1 MTQLEMR
8 NRLRKTIAVALP
20 LLILTGCAA
29 EPTGP
34 LDYASL
40 VVGIDQQCDP
50 YQTGDAADQ
59 ISVVGSLGEQPEV
72 SFPVPLSGQGVET
85 QVVIEGDGGPLV
97 GGQQV
102 LIHFAGFNAATGDEL
117 QASDFTSENHVPQ
130 DLYPGSVPD
139 FCHALTGVEVGSR
152 VAVLLDAEN
161 AHGGAGIQS
170 LGINPTDGVVFV
182 FDIIDAYL
190 PRANGDAKSA
200 EAGMPTVITAP
211 NGQPGIQIPAAEAP
225 TEFQR
230 TVLIEGGGEPIDVG
244 DSVVLHYT
252 GWTWSGEQFDS
263 SWERLAPATFPITYD
278 GLIDGFV
285 MALDGVTVGSQV
297 IAVIPPDL
305 GYGDS
310 AQGSIPPGSTLIFVI
325 DVLGK

>member
-1 MTQLEMR
+1 MR
-8 NRLRKTIAVALP
+8 NRLRKTIALAIP
-20 LLILTGCAA
+20 LLVLSGCAA
-29 EPTGP
+29 EPAGP
-34 LDYASL
+34 LDYASM
-40 VVGIDQQCDP
+40 VVGIDNQCES
-50 YQTGDAADQ
+50 YETGDASEQ
-59 ISVVGSLGEQPEV
+59 ISVLGDLGEQPEV
-72 SFPVPLSGQGVET
+72 TFPVPLTGVGVET
-85 QVVIEGDGGPLV
+85 NVIIEGDGGAIV

-102 LIHFAGFNAATGDEL
+102 LIHFAGFNSATGDAL
-117 QASDFTSENHVPQ
+117 QASDFTSSDFVPQ
-130 DLYPGSVPD
+130 DLYPGAVPD
-139 FCHALTGVEVGSR
+139 FCKALTGVEVGSR

-161 AHGGAGIQS
+161 AHGGVGIES

-190 PRANGDAKSA
+190 PRANGEAQPA
-200 EAGMPTVITAP
+200 QAGMPTVITAP
-211 NGQPGIQIPAAEAP
+211 NGQPGIQIPASDPP
-225 TEFQR
+225 TEFAR
-230 TVLIEGGGEPIDVG
+230 TILVEGGGEPIAVG

-252 GWTWSGEQFDS
+252 GWTWAGEQFDS
-263 SWERLAPATFPITYD
+263 SWERNSPATFPVTYD

-285 MALDGVTVGSQV
+285 MALDGVSVGSQV